1 MSASIGQPVLVE
13 NKAGAD
19 GAISATEVMRAAPDG
34 YTLLFATNS
43 PMAAAPALKKN
54 PPYNPV
60 TDFTPIVDIGRYT
73 FFVYLHPSVPATTV
87 AEFVAYAKANPG
99 KINYASGNTTGIVS
113 TALFAHLAGIQM
125 VHVPYKGEPQAL
137 TDLVAGR
144 VQFMVASAGT
154 TVPFVKDGKLR
165 AIAVTLP
172 RRSPALPDVPTIA
185 EAGMPEFKLSSWA
198 AVFGPKGL
206 PRPIVDRLNKEF
218 NLAAT
223 RPEVVNT
230 LQKQAFQA
238 VGSTPEE
245 LATLVREQF
254 EAYKNTLKIA
264 GVEPD

>member
-1 MSASIGQPVLVE
+1 
-13 NKAGAD
+13 
-19 GAISATEVMRAAPDG
+19 
-34 YTLLFATNS
+34 
-43 PMAAAPALKKN
+43 
-54 PPYNPV
+54 
-60 TDFTPIVDIGRYT
+60 
-73 FFVYLHPSVPATTV
+73 
-87 AEFVAYAKANPG
+87 
-99 KINYASGNTTGIVS
+99 
-113 TALFAHLAGIQM
+113 
-125 VHVPYKGEPQAL
+125 
-137 TDLVAGR
+137 
-144 VQFMVASAGT
+144 
-154 TVPFVKDGKLR
+154 
-165 AIAVTLP
+165 VTLP

>member
-1 MSASIGQPVLVE
+1 
-13 NKAGAD
+13 
-19 GAISATEVMRAAPDG
+19 
-34 YTLLFATNS
+34 
-43 PMAAAPALKKN
+43 
-54 PPYNPV
+54 
-60 TDFTPIVDIGRYT
+60 
-73 FFVYLHPSVPATTV
+73 V